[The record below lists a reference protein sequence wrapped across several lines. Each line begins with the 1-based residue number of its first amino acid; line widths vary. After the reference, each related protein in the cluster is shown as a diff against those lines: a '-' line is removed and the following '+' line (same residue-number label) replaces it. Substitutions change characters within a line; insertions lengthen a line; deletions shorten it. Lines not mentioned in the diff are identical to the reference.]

1 MHPCIKYGY
10 HFEYLG
16 IVSRETLASD
26 TITVAI
32 TGKKLAIS
40 GL

>member
-1 MHPCIKYGY
+1 MHPYIKYVSL
-10 HFEYLG
+10 FEIVG

-32 TGKKLAIS
+32 NRKKLAIS
-40 GL
+40 GV